1 MSSLSYPEL
10 GCPEILCCFA
20 CTWTSTSSI
29 NKIQR
34 NYEGLKI
41 PACLCPWGKLWTTG
55 YKKTKSATATFEELG
70 AKAGYYAC
78 PLHMMPPKGCANH
91 LSHPSRLPS
100 GLAPESE
107 VLVAQSCPALCDP
120 MDCKAPRLLCL
131 SNSSGKYT
139 GVSSHSLLQGIF
151 LTQGSNLGLLHCRQ
165 ILYRVSHQGSPGL
178 APTLTPYKEPV
189 CPSSASEHGS
199 LLLVSCSHPCY
210 RSGPNKTL
218 RQFLIW
224 PLINLY

>member
-1 MSSLSYPEL
+1 MTVFILAFTELSWVRLPWDPL
-10 GCPEILCCFA
+10 LLCLYLDKHLLHQQN
-20 CTWTSTSSI
+20 T
-29 NKIQR
+29 K
-34 NYEGLKI
+34 
-41 PACLCPWGKLWTTG
+41 KLWGTENTCMPVPVGQIMDNRIQKDQKRNCHFWRTG
-55 YKKTKSATATFEELG
+55 SKSRVLG
-70 AKAGYYAC
+70 AKVGYYAC
-78 PLHMMPPKGCANH
+78 PLHTIPPKGCANH

-131 SNSSGKYT
+131 WNSSGKYT

-151 LTQGSNLGLLHCRQ
+151 LSQGSNLGLLHCRQ
-165 ILYRVSHQGSPGL
+165 ILYQVSHQGSPGL

-199 LLLVSCSHPCY
+199 LLLVSCSP
-210 RSGPNKTL
+210 PLLQK
-218 RQFLIW
+218 W
-224 PLINLY
+224 PQ